1 MAAPCWQTLLSDSY
15 DGHVDAR
22 YPPSCFHQAIAHI
35 PPVVE
40 VYTSTRDELV
50 RALRLQ
56 LTGPGPVPR
65 VVARAAGGGVPLPL
79 LALGALSL
87 LLLLAGLVPVVR
99 RLLQARRAR

>member
-1 MAAPCWQTLLSDSY
+1 VAAPCWQKLLSDSY

-22 YPPSCFHQAIAHI
+22 YPASCFHQAIAHI

-40 VYTSTRDELV
+40 VYTSTRDELA

-56 LTGPGPVPR
+56 LTGHGPVPR

-79 LALGALSL
+79 LALGSL
-87 LLLLAGLVPVVR
+87 AVLLILAGLVPAVR
-99 RLLQARRAR
+99 RRLQTLRGR